1 MEDRRPY
8 YEDRQ
13 HIDKHVLEMNIVYQ
27 YSPFHTADALFSQF
41 ARITSTAGT
50 LVVCFNL
57 RRIEGGSYEMDFATD
72 VHDVRLSEY
81 LPQSTLFKPR
91 MYRYQAK
98 NLKACVER
106 ELEKCEKKALER
118 KL

>member
-72 VHDVRLSEY
+72 
-81 LPQSTLFKPR
+81 
-91 MYRYQAK
+91 
-98 NLKACVER
+98 ACVER
-106 ELEKCEKKALER
+106 ELEKCEKKALEC
-118 KL
+118 KF